1 MDRGADIKQLRELSK
16 LFSRRAGDLQTM
28 ISDLNSSTSGSTG
41 YWKGPKSDQFRQD
54 WENARGTFSKWV
66 DTLNDA
72 SKSASTSAD
81 NIERAT

>member
-1 MDRGADIKQLRELSK
+1 MDRGADIKQLRDLAK
-16 LFSRRAGDLQTM
+16 LFHNKAGDLQTL
-28 ISDLNSSTSGSTG
+28 INNLNSSTSGSTG
-41 YWKGPKSDQFRQD
+41 FWKGPKSDQFRQE
-54 WENARGTFSKWV
+54 WETARGTFTKWV